1 MTTPPGGVWFW
12 EDGEHLV
19 STPSYQEAVDQL
31 RSILAEKGDARSP
44 AEVLAEYMCPRMPRG
59 FCRGYTGPR
68 AESSSALLDRAK
80 PYADEPLAPANV
92 VLSRLEV
99 CAKCPKCR
107 RDVCVTC
114 RCLDEAVYGLFGNRR
129 SALPPDRRSGVCAC
143 ARTLAM
149 VVASV
154 RYGEGEPLWEGTPST
169 CWRNS

>member
-1 MTTPPGGVWFW
+1 MTAPPGGVWFW

-44 AEVLAEYMCPRMPRG
+44 AEALAEYMCPRMPRG

-80 PYADEPLAPANV
+80 PYADKPLAPANT
-92 VLSRLEV
+92 VLTRLEV

-114 RCLDEAVYGLFGNRR
+114 RRLDEAVYGLFGNRR
-129 SALPPDRRSGVCAC
+129 PALPPDRRSGVCAC
-143 ARTLAM
+143 AGTLAM

-154 RYGEGEPLWEGTPST
+154 RYGEDEPLWEGTPST